1 MKLTIVR
8 GDITEQRVD
17 AIVVGGGVMGAS
29 TAWWLA
35 RRGVSTVVLE
45 QFEPEH
51 TRGSSH
57 GGSRIFRLAYPEPF
71 WVGLARAAG
80 LPAPSTGPT
89 PGRPEALQIAA
100 AATSTGWEV
109 PG

>member
-1 MKLTIVR
+1 
-8 GDITEQRVD
+8 
-17 AIVVGGGVMGAS
+17 MGAS

-35 RRGVSTVVLE
+35 RRGLSTVVLE

-71 WVGLARAAG
+71 WVGLARAARMCWDALEIESG
-80 LPAPSTGPT
+80 TRVITETGSVDHGDPAAVETL
-89 PGRPEALQIAA
+89 RLALQSERVTYEILAPAA
-100 AATSTGWEV
+100 AESR
-109 PG
+109 